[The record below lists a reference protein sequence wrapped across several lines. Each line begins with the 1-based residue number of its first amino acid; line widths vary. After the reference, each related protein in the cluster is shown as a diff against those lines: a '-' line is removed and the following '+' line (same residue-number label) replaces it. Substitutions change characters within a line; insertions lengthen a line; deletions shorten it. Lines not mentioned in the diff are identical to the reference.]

1 MEPKVEIVEH
11 GTLREVALNRPGAYN
26 AFDLPT
32 ITLLAGTLADLAADP
47 TCEGVLISGRGKA
60 FCAGGDLKWA
70 LAWPGGPAAAFHRL
84 AAQFHAAV
92 LEIRR
97 MNKPV
102 AAAIHGPAAGGGF
115 SLALACD
122 FRIMEKDA
130 VLRQAYTSNG
140 LCVDGA
146 GTWTLPRLVGPARAM
161 EILAFDPP
169 IPAQK
174 ALEWGLITA
183 LAENGKSRETSL
195 EILSRVA
202 AGSLHAFGLSKRLLN
217 ESLDTPLEA
226 QLEKERE
233 GLASCAAQ
241 PEGMEGLSAFAER
254 RKPDFVEARKRKVS
268 EWPGPDSRTRKYH

>member
-1 MEPKVEIVEH
+1 
-11 GTLREVALNRPGAYN
+11 
-26 AFDLPT
+26 
-32 ITLLAGTLADLAADP
+32 
-47 TCEGVLISGRGKA
+47 
-60 FCAGGDLKWA
+60 
-70 LAWPGGPAAAFHRL
+70 
-84 AAQFHAAV
+84 
-92 LEIRR
+92 
-97 MNKPV
+97 
-102 AAAIHGPAAGGGF
+102 
-115 SLALACD
+115 
-122 FRIMEKDA
+122 
-130 VLRQAYTSNG
+130 
-140 LCVDGA
+140 
-146 GTWTLPRLVGPARAM
+146 
-161 EILAFDPP
+161 
-169 IPAQK
+169 
-174 ALEWGLITA
+174 LEWGLITA